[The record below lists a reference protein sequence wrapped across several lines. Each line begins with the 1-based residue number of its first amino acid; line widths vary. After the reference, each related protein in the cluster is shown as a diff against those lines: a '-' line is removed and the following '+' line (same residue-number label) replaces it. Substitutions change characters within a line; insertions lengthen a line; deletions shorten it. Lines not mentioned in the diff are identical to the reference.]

1 MRKLPKHMK
10 LYLAAVYVLTVV
22 TFLLLRNYEYM
33 EWNRAS
39 LLNLAF
45 FSLLIAMT
53 ESFTV
58 SFKSMSF
65 STTFAMELAAYLLFG
80 PLVAILAVILGF
92 SMRVLK
98 IGDKKYQHLFNT
110 PIYGTVF
117 NFCVLIQPIMVG
129 NYVYRRIGGGF
140 VFNNILM
147 NFFQVVVFSFI
158 CFLVNLLL
166 ISILRAISTKRNL
179 VFLFLSNIK
188 LGLLNFIIMVP
199 FGIGLT
205 YVYNQLSY
213 SGVLLLL
220 FPVMLVRFTFSLYI
234 DAKTQ
239 YIQTVDSLMRAVE
252 ARDKYTEGHSQRVAK
267 IVEMIAREMKL
278 SEFKI
283 EMLNIASM
291 MHDVGKIGVD
301 DSILN
306 KPGKLTEDEFNAIK
320 KHPEIGYNILKDVK
334 NLEGVIELV
343 RHHHER
349 YDGRGY
355 PDGKNKD
362 ELSMD
367 VFIIQLA
374 DAIDAMATDRPYR
387 KALTD
392 KEIMFEIHKYSG
404 TQFHPDVVEAY
415 INAIDKKREI

>member
-1 MRKLPKHMK
+1 MKKLPRNMK
-10 LYLAAVYVLTVV
+10 IYLAAVYILTVA
-22 TFLLLRNYEYM
+22 TFLLLKNYEYIT
-33 EWNRAS
+33 WNKAN
-39 LLNLAF
+39 LLNMVF
-45 FSLLIAMT
+45 FSLLIALT

-80 PLVAILAVILGF
+80 PTVTILAVILGF
-92 SMRVLK
+92 SIRAV
-98 IGDKKYQHLFNT
+98 KYPDGKYRHILNT
-110 PIYGTVF
+110 PFYGTVF
-117 NFCVLIQPIMVG
+117 NFCVLIQPIMLA
-129 NYVYRRIGGGF
+129 NYVYIKMGGGF
-140 VFNNILM
+140 VQNNILP
-147 NFFQVVVFSFI
+147 NFFQVAVFSLL
-158 CFLVNLLL
+158 CFSVNMML
-166 ISILRAISTKRNL
+166 ISILMAITTKKNL
-179 VFLFLSNIK
+179 IYLFVSNVK
-188 LGLLNFIIMVP
+188 LVLINFIIMVP

-205 YVYNQLSY
+205 YMYNELSY
-213 SGVLLLL
+213 IGVLLLL

-278 SEFKI
+278 GEFKI

-320 KHPEIGYNILKDVK
+320 MHPEIGYNILKDVK

-355 PDGKNKD
+355 PDGKSKD
-362 ELSMD
+362 DLSMD

-387 KALTD
+387 KALTEKD
-392 KEIMFEIHKYSG
+392 IMFEIHKYSG

-415 INAIDKKREI
+415 INAIDKKREL